1 MKSNSIFLTFDT
13 DWLKDDYLQRT
24 IDLLV
29 EFDVKATFFATNE
42 SPLLQSLDPAQFE
55 IGLHP
60 NFNKAGREL
69 DLDALHRL
77 KALFPQA
84 VGTRSHTLL
93 FGSRLLSSCH
103 ATGMLY
109 ESNIYLHKHLNLHP
123 VPRTKEMI
131 SIPFNWSDDKHIEL
145 ERPFELG
152 ELPTLDN
159 PGLNVF
165 NFHPVH
171 IFLNT
176 DVYQRYE
183 NAKVHFNQ
191 PEMTQFINSGTGMRS
206 LFVALLQTVRSSSL
220 STLLMRECLNENI
233 D

>member
-1 MKSNSIFLTFDT
+1 
-13 DWLKDDYLQRT
+13 
-24 IDLLV
+24 
-29 EFDVKATFFATNE
+29 
-42 SPLLQSLDPAQFE
+42 
-55 IGLHP
+55 
-60 NFNKAGREL
+60 
-69 DLDALHRL
+69 
-77 KALFPQA
+77 
-84 VGTRSHTLL
+84 
-93 FGSRLLSSCH
+93 
-103 ATGMLY
+103 
-109 ESNIYLHKHLNLHP
+109 
-123 VPRTKEMI
+123 MI